1 MTEIGTVPAAGSPG
15 CDTAVADEVLLA
27 RAYLS
32 RVAEPPAA
40 GVARLVA
47 QVGPVRAAGAGPRR

>member
-1 MTEIGTVPAAGSPG
+1 MSARAAGETVPEIGE
-15 CDTAVADEVLLA
+15 EVLVA

-40 GVARLVA
+40 RARA
-47 QVGPVRAAGAGPRR
+47 GRSSHRRRRATRATPRARA